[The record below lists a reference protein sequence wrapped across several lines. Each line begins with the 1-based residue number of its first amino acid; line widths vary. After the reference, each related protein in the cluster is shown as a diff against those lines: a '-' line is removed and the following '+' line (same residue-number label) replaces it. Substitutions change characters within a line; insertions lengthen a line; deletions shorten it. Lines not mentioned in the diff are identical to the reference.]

1 MLKDAELEKQLA
13 ACGEHLKKAME
24 YRNVTVK
31 ELAAAIGRSESSVR
45 RYCKGNV
52 NYPSDILLAMCR
64 YLDVLPSYL
73 LGDPIMEKE
82 TMDVMNSILKSVHVD
97 QDWDEKGPELLKRA
111 EELTDDQRLQMAE
124 YLEQIL
130 KRDEDRAG
138 E

>member
-1 MLKDAELEKQLA
+1 MLSEAELERLMA
-13 ACGEHLKKAME
+13 ASGEHLKKAME

-31 ELAAAIGRSESSVR
+31 ELAGAIGRSESSVR
-45 RYCKGNV
+45 RYLTGRV
-52 NYPSDILLAMCR
+52 NFPINLLVSMCE

-97 QDWDEKGPELLKRA
+97 QDWDEKEPELLKRA

>member
-1 MLKDAELEKQLA
+1 
-13 ACGEHLKKAME
+13 
-24 YRNVTVK
+24 
-31 ELAAAIGRSESSVR
+31 
-45 RYCKGNV
+45 
-52 NYPSDILLAMCR
+52 MCR

-82 TMDVMNSILKSVHVD
+82 TMAVMNSILKSVHVD